1 VEHPLAKPSDS
12 APLIP
17 RRVLFGNPER
27 FSPRI
32 SPDGTRLAWIAPDDG
47 ILNVFVA
54 PVNDIDRATAVTAD
68 RVRGIRA
75 FFWAHDNRH
84 LLYLQDVGGD
94 ENWRIFAVD
103 VIDGGVR
110 DLTPFDDVQAQVV
123 EVTKH
128 FPERILIG
136 LNKDNPQLHDVYS
149 LDLASGELTKI
160 TENPGFVD
168 WVVDAEMNVRGAIA
182 PTPDGGSKI
191 VVRETVDEP
200 WQVLLDVG
208 PDDALT
214 TAPVTF
220 SADGTR
226 LLTQCSIDVDSG
238 RLMWIETA
246 TGEYEVVVED
256 PQYDVASVRIHPDTR
271 NVQIVTF
278 LRERLEMVVLDVAL
292 EDDIAALKKLHAGD
306 LTILNRND
314 DDTIWLVGYTVD
326 DGPVRYVMWDRTT
339 QDGKTLFFHQPA
351 LLEYPMSHMD
361 PFAFATTDGMVL
373 YGYLTYP
380 LDVVERVNLPA
391 VLLVHG
397 GPWARDIWGFN
408 AEAQWLANRGYMVIQ
423 VNFRGSTG
431 YGKDFVNAG
440 NKEWGGLMHTD
451 LLDAVQWA
459 VDRGFADP
467 TRVAIMGGSYGGYA
481 ALVGAAFTPDA
492 FACAVD
498 IVGPS
503 NLKTLIESIP
513 PYWEPMI
520 AQFHTRVGNPETEA
534 DFLWDRSPLS
544 RAEDI
549 KIPLLIAQGA
559 NDPRVKQ
566 AESEQIVAALEK
578 AGIDHQYMLFPDEGH
593 GFAQPEN
600 RIKFYAAAE
609 AFLAKYLGGRAE
621 PPGDEG

>member
-1 VEHPLAKPSDS
+1 MAKPSDTT
-12 APLIP
+12 PLIP

-47 ILNVFVA
+47 ILNVFMAPAADVDKAVA
-54 PVNDIDRATAVTAD
+54 ITAD

-84 LLYLQDVGGD
+84 LLYMQDVGGD

-103 VIDGGVR
+103 IIDGGVR
-110 DLTPFDDVQAQVV
+110 DLTPFEDVQAQVI

-128 FPERILIG
+128 FPERILVG
-136 LNKDNPQLHDVYS
+136 LNKDNPKLHDVYS
-149 LDLASGELTKI
+149 LDLASGELTKV

-182 PTPDGGSKI
+182 PTPDGGSKV
-191 VVRETVDEP
+191 VVRESVDEP

-220 SADGTR
+220 SADGKR
-226 LLTQCSIDVDSG
+226 LLTQCSIDVDAG
-238 RLMWIETA
+238 RLIWIETA

-278 LRERLEMVVLDVAL
+278 LRERMEMVVLDVAL

-306 LTILNRND
+306 LAILNRND
-314 DDTIWLVGYTVD
+314 DDSIWLVSYTVD
-326 DGPVRYVMWDRTT
+326 DGPVRYVMWDREKH
-339 QDGKTLFFHQPA
+339 DGKTLFFHQSA

-361 PFAFATTDGMVL
+361 PFAFATSDGMVL

-380 LDVVERVNLPA
+380 LDVVERLNLPA

-397 GPWARDIWGFN
+397 GPWARDVWGFN

-451 LLDAVQWA
+451 LLDAVQWV

-467 TRVAIMGGSYGGYA
+467 NRVAIMGGSYGGYA
-481 ALVGAAFTPDA
+481 ALVGATFTPDA

-534 DFLWDRSPLS
+534 DFLWERSPLS
-544 RAEDI
+544 KVDQI

-566 AESEQIVAALEK
+566 AESEQIVAALEE

-593 GFAQPEN
+593 GFAQPDN
-600 RIKFYAAAE
+600 RLKFYAAAE

-621 PPGDEG
+621 PEGAEG